1 MKRMGDALGNA
12 FSRARNLAASRR
24 RRIATICFLAS
35 LAIFP
40 ASCKHVAPLDTKPL
54 DTAGMSFD
62 AIQKLKSLDITPAE
76 IAELAKA
83 RSAGL
88 SDRGCAEAV
97 EIAHGRNK
105 PFDAGDAIAG
115 LIQVGMGEDTI
126 LELAK
131 LNQLGLGAG
140 ELQAMRLA
148 GLSDAIV
155 LEVARHRAGGK
166 PVLAGASLARMKNTG
181 MRESTLLELARR
193 GVPDSRADAILAM
206 RRHRATDKEILRRFS
221 GS

>member
-1 MKRMGDALGNA
+1 MKFRGNPLGHVFA
-12 FSRARNLAASRR
+12 RAGNFAAGRR
-24 RRIATICFLAS
+24 RRIAAICFLAS
-35 LAIFP
+35 LAVFP

-62 AIQKLKSLDITPAE
+62 AIQKLKSLDVTPAE

-88 SDRGCAEAV
+88 SDSGSVEAV
-97 EIAHGRNK
+97 EIARGRK
-105 PFDAGDAIAG
+105 QTFIAGDAIAG

-166 PVLAGASLARMKNTG
+166 PVLAGASLARMKNAG
-181 MRESTLLELARR
+181 LRESTLLELARR
-193 GVPDSRADAILAM
+193 GVPDSRAEAILAM
-206 RRHRATDKEILRRFS
+206 RRRRATDAEILHRFS